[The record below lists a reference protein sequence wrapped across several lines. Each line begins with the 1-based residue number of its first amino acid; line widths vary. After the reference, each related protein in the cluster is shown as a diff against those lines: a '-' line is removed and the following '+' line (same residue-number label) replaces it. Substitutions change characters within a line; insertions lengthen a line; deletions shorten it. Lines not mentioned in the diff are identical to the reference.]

1 MKNKRVN
8 KMEREPTGIPGM
20 DKLIDGGIPKK
31 SVSLVSGSP
40 GTGKTIYSLQF
51 LREGAKRYDQRCLYI
66 SFEEEPE
73 SIIKQGEGFG
83 WDLKELQASKN
94 FKIIYNDITRRTLGE
109 NESYLDVIRGQIE
122 RYKPDRLAIDSL
134 TTLSNFPVS
143 FEELSQY
150 GLATDF
156 DRFSPIGIQQ
166 DLLIRLQMHKLI
178 KVVRNADCT
187 SLLISEIQKGSEEMS
202 SDKVS
207 EFLSD
212 NVILLK
218 YPGGNIKRTLKI
230 EKMRGT
236 DHYEDE
242 ASMDITEDG
251 IQVEKIEEQF
261 K

>member
-1 MKNKRVN
+1 
-8 KMEREPTGIPGM
+8 MEREKTGIPGM
-20 DKLIDGGIPKK
+20 DELIQGGIPKG
-31 SVSLVSGSP
+31 SISLVSGSP
-40 GTGKTIYSLQF
+40 GTGKSIFSQQF
-51 LREGAKRYDQRCLYI
+51 LREGVKNQDQRCLYI
-66 SFEEEPE
+66 SFEEEPKN
-73 SIIKQGEGFG
+73 IIRQAEGFG
-83 WDLKELQASKN
+83 WNLKELQATQKL
-94 FKIIYNDITRRTLGE
+94 KIIYNDITKRTLDE
-109 NESYLDVIRGQIE
+109 NETYIDIIKGQIE
-122 RYKPDRLAIDSL
+122 KFDPDRLVIDSL
-134 TTLSNFPVS
+134 TPLSNFPVS

-178 KVVRNADCT
+178 NAVRSEDCT
-187 SLLISEIQKGSEEMS
+187 SILISEIKKDSKWMS
-202 SDKVS
+202 ADHVT

-212 NVILLK
+212 NVIMLK
-218 YPGGNIKRTLKI
+218 YPGGNIKRTLKV

-242 ASMDITEDG
+242 AALDITEDG